1 MFFKMTILFLEDE
14 WRNWRMDDPEF
25 GATMCRGR
33 RGVSAVRNSSNNS
46 GMGHAGDEGE
56 K

>member
-25 GATMCRGR
+25 GSDD
-33 RGVSAVRNSSNNS
+33 V
-46 GMGHAGDEGE
+46 
-56 K
+56 